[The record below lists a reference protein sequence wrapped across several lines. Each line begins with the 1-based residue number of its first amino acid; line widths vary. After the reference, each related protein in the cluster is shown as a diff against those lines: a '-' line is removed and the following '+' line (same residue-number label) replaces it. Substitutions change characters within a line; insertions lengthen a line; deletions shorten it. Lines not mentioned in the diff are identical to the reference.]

1 MAEQASGRSTII
13 GALLISLGVI
23 GGAFL
28 VASALD
34 RTTEQLEQVAEA
46 FQERPANGARAA
58 ARPTPPAR
66 PRRPD
71 PAQRYE
77 VEVGEAPV
85 RGEAEAA
92 VTIVEWS
99 DFQCP
104 FCSRAGPTLA
114 QIEQEYGD
122 DVRIVFKHLPLS
134 IHPQAEAAHA
144 AAEAAHRQGRFWQMH
159 DRIFANQR
167 DLSPSTLER
176 YAREIGL
183 DMERYARDLES
194 DAIRER
200 IEADKA
206 QARELGVTGTPA
218 FFINGRFISGAQ
230 PFASFKRVIDDVLEE
245 QA

>member
-1 MAEQASGRSTII
+1 MARREVAPFYFSRGAKGRVESSRAAAYLPAGRPRWSGRGVPRADETAASGTRGEDDVAEQASGRSTII

-85 RGEAEAA
+85 RGEAEAV

-104 FCSRAGPTLA
+104 FCSRAG
-114 QIEQEYGD
+114 
-122 DVRIVFKHLPLS
+122 
-134 IHPQAEAAHA
+134 
-144 AAEAAHRQGRFWQMH
+144 
-159 DRIFANQR
+159 
-167 DLSPSTLER
+167 
-176 YAREIGL
+176 
-183 DMERYARDLES
+183 
-194 DAIRER
+194 
-200 IEADKA
+200 
-206 QARELGVTGTPA
+206 
-218 FFINGRFISGAQ
+218 
-230 PFASFKRVIDDVLEE
+230 
-245 QA
+245 